1 MHTHRVS
8 TEQTRPADAGVYLDF
23 FGDLRPWR
31 HWELHIDGPVATLLM
46 KVQPDG
52 GIFDG
57 AELKLNSYDMG
68 VELEFADAIRR
79 IRFEHPEVGCVVIGS
94 GYEGV
99 FCAGANIRALAA
111 ATHAHK
117 VNLCKFTNETRL
129 ELEEASAASGLRF
142 LAAVGGACSGGGY
155 ELALATDHIL
165 LVDDRNTAV
174 SLPEVPLLG
183 VLPGTGG
190 LTRLTD
196 KRHVRRDRA
205 DVFATRAEGL
215 RGEVALEWGLVDEL
229 APRTS
234 FDETV
239 RARAAALA
247 AHSRAAGISEAD
259 PGAQTA
265 RQPASNGDG
274 ERERQAQD
282 EPVELEPLDMSAT
295 PDGSVIGEFVAMAT
309 DRDRACAEVLIS
321 ASADHRW
328 PLRAARELDALLCHL
343 RFNEPEL
350 GTVVLLTEGS
360 PPSVTAHDRA
370 LCEPAGH
377 AELETALLWRR
388 TLSRLDLTARTL
400 IAAVEP
406 GSCFAGVLAEVALA
420 ADRTYILDGQFVDE
434 RPDDAVGMAV
444 RALRGPQS
452 AEADLPTLAL
462 TEISLG
468 SMPMANGLTRLQS
481 RLWGDDAA
489 IAAARDTVGSALD
502 AQAAAEAGLATATP
516 DDLDW
521 DDDLRLAIEERAA
534 FSPDALTAMEAN
546 HRFCGPETMA
556 TKIFGRLSA
565 WQNWIFIRP
574 NATGP
579 HGALTRYGT
588 GTRPS
593 YDTDRV

>member
-1 MHTHRVS
+1 
-8 TEQTRPADAGVYLDF
+8 VYLDF
-23 FGDLRPWR
+23 FSDLRPWR
-31 HWELHIDGPVATLLM
+31 HWTLRVEGSIATLLM
-46 KVQPDG
+46 YVQPDG

-68 VELEFADAIRR
+68 VELEFADAVRR

-129 ELEEASAASGLRF
+129 ELEEASAGSGLRF

-155 ELALATDHIL
+155 ELALAADHIL

-190 LTRLTD
+190 LTRMTD

-229 APRTS
+229 APPTS
-234 FDETV
+234 FDEAVNV
-239 RARAAALA
+239 RAVALTE
-247 AHSRAAGISEAD
+247 HSRAAGAF
-259 PGAQTA
+259 
-265 RQPASNGDG
+265 AS
-274 ERERQAQD
+274 D
-282 EPVELEPLDMSAT
+282 EPAVLEPLDISPT
-295 PDGSVIGEFVAMAT
+295 PDGSVIGEFVAMAP

-321 ASADHRW
+321 ASADPRW

-350 GTVVLLTEGS
+350 GTVVLLTDGS
-360 PPSVTAHDRA
+360 HASVTAHDRA
-370 LCEPAGH
+370 LREPANH
-377 AELETALLWRR
+377 AERETALLWRR

-420 ADRTYILDGQFVDE
+420 ADRTYLLDGEFVDE

-452 AEADLPTLAL
+452 ADAVLATLAM

-489 IAAARDTVGSALD
+489 IAAARDTVGSTLD

-521 DDDLRLAIEERAA
+521 DDDLRLAVEERAA

-579 HGALTRYGT
+579 DGALTRYGT

-593 YDTDRV
+593 YATTRV

>member
-8 TEQTRPADAGVYLDF
+8 TAPTQPTGTEVYLDF

-31 HWELHIDGPVATLLM
+31 HWALHVDGVVATLLM
-46 KVQPDG
+46 QVQPDG

-79 IRFEHPEVGCVVIGS
+79 IRFEHPEVGCVVISS

-129 ELEEASAASGLRF
+129 ELEEASADSGIRF
-142 LAAVGGACSGGGY
+142 LAAVRGACSGGGY

-174 SLPEVPLLG
+174 SLPEVPLLA

-234 FDETV
+234 FDEAARV
-239 RARAAALA
+239 RAAALA
-247 AHSRAAGISEAD
+247 QHSRAARTSEAE
-259 PGAQTA
+259 P
-265 RQPASNGDG
+265 N
-274 ERERQAQD
+274 D
-282 EPVELEPLDMSAT
+282 EAVTLEPLDMSPT
-295 PDGSVIGEFVAMAT
+295 PDGSVTGEFVAMAP

-321 ASADHRW
+321 ASADPRW

-360 PPSVTAHDRA
+360 HASVTAHDRA
-370 LCEPAGH
+370 LCEPAAH

-420 ADRTYILDGQFVDE
+420 ADRTYILDGEFIDE

-452 AEADLPTLAL
+452 AEAHLATLAL

-468 SMPMANGLTRLQS
+468 SMPMANGLTRLES
-481 RLWGDDAA
+481 RLWGDDEA

-521 DDDLRLAIEERAA
+521 DDDLRLAVEERAA

-579 HGALTRYGT
+579 DGALTRYGS

-593 YDTDRV
+593 YATTRV

>member
-1 MHTHRVS
+1 MS
-8 TEQTRPADAGVYLDF
+8 TAPTQPAGTEVYLDF
-23 FGDLRPWR
+23 FSDLRPWR
-31 HWELHIDGPVATLLM
+31 HWTLRVDGSIATLLM
-46 KVQPDG
+46 YVQPDG

-68 VELEFADAIRR
+68 VELEFADAVRR

-129 ELEEASAASGLRF
+129 ELEEASAGSGLRF

-215 RGEVALEWGLVDEL
+215 RGGVALEWGLVDEL

-234 FDETV
+234 FDEAV
-239 RARAAALA
+239 NARAAALTE
-247 AHSRAAGISEAD
+247 HSRAAGAFVS
-259 PGAQTA
+259 
-265 RQPASNGDG
+265 
-274 ERERQAQD
+274 D
-282 EPVELEPLDMSAT
+282 EPAMLEPLDISPT
-295 PDGSVIGEFVAMAT
+295 PDGSVIGEFVAMAP

-321 ASADHRW
+321 ASAHPRW

-350 GTVVLLTEGS
+350 GTVVLLTDGS
-360 PPSVTAHDRA
+360 HASVTAHDRA
-370 LCEPAGH
+370 LREPANH
-377 AELETALLWRR
+377 AERETALLWRR

-420 ADRTYILDGQFVDE
+420 ADRTYLLDGEFVDE

-452 AEADLPTLAL
+452 ADAVLPTLAM

-521 DDDLRLAIEERAA
+521 DDDLRLAVEERAA

-579 HGALTRYGT
+579 DGALTRYGT

-593 YDTDRV
+593 YATDRV

>member
-1 MHTHRVS
+1 
-8 TEQTRPADAGVYLDF
+8 VYLDF
-23 FGDLRPWR
+23 FSDLRPWR
-31 HWELHIDGPVATLLM
+31 HWTLRVDGSIATLLM
-46 KVQPDG
+46 YVQPDG

-68 VELEFADAIRR
+68 VELEFADAVRR

-129 ELEEASAASGLRF
+129 ELEEASAGSGLRF

-215 RGEVALEWGLVDEL
+215 RGGVALEWGLVDEL

-234 FDETV
+234 FDEAV
-239 RARAAALA
+239 NARAAALTE
-247 AHSRAAGISEAD
+247 HSRAAGAFVS
-259 PGAQTA
+259 
-265 RQPASNGDG
+265 
-274 ERERQAQD
+274 D
-282 EPVELEPLDMSAT
+282 EPAMLEPLDISPT
-295 PDGSVIGEFVAMAT
+295 PDGSVIGEFVAMAP

-321 ASADHRW
+321 ASAHPRW

-350 GTVVLLTEGS
+350 GTVVLLTDGS
-360 PPSVTAHDRA
+360 HASVTAHDRA
-370 LCEPAGH
+370 LREPANH
-377 AELETALLWRR
+377 AERETALLWRR

-420 ADRTYILDGQFVDE
+420 ADRTYLLDGEFVDE

-452 AEADLPTLAL
+452 ADAVLPTLAM

-521 DDDLRLAIEERAA
+521 DDDLRLAVEERAA

-579 HGALTRYGT
+579 DGALTRYGT

-593 YDTDRV
+593 YATTRV

>member
-8 TEQTRPADAGVYLDF
+8 TAPTQPAGTEVYLDF
-23 FGDLRPWR
+23 FSDLRPWR
-31 HWELHIDGPVATLLM
+31 HWTLRVEGSIATLLM
-46 KVQPDG
+46 YVQPDG
-52 GIFDG
+52 GVFDG

-68 VELEFADAIRR
+68 VELEFADAVRR

-129 ELEEASAASGLRF
+129 ELEEASAGSGLRF

-215 RGEVALEWGLVDEL
+215 RGEAALEWGLVDEL

-234 FDETV
+234 FDEAV
-239 RARAAALA
+239 NVRAAALTE
-247 AHSRAAGISEAD
+247 HSRAAGAF
-259 PGAQTA
+259 
-265 RQPASNGDG
+265 AS
-274 ERERQAQD
+274 D
-282 EPVELEPLDMSAT
+282 EPAVLEPLDISPT
-295 PDGSVIGEFVAMAT
+295 PDGSVIGEFVAMAP

-321 ASADHRW
+321 ASADPRW

-350 GTVVLLTEGS
+350 GTVVLLTDGS
-360 PPSVTAHDRA
+360 HASVTAHDRA
-370 LCEPAGH
+370 LREPANH
-377 AELETALLWRR
+377 AERETALLWRR

-406 GSCFAGVLAEVALA
+406 GSCFAGVLAELALA
-420 ADRTYILDGQFVDE
+420 ADRTYLLDGEFVDE

-452 AEADLPTLAL
+452 ADAVPPTLAM

-489 IAAARDTVGSALD
+489 IAAARDAVGSTLD

-521 DDDLRLAIEERAA
+521 DDDLRLTVEERAA

-579 HGALTRYGT
+579 DGALTRYGT

-593 YDTDRV
+593 YATDRV

>member
-1 MHTHRVS
+1 M
-8 TEQTRPADAGVYLDF
+8 YLDF
-23 FGDLRPWR
+23 FSDLRPWR
-31 HWELHIDGPVATLLM
+31 HWTLRVEGSIATLLM
-46 KVQPDG
+46 YVQPDG

-68 VELEFADAIRR
+68 VELEFADAVRR

-129 ELEEASAASGLRF
+129 ELEEASAGSGLRF

-215 RGEVALEWGLVDEL
+215 RGGVALEWGLVDEL

-234 FDETV
+234 FDEAV
-239 RARAAALA
+239 NARAAALTE
-247 AHSRAAGISEAD
+247 HSRAAGAFVS
-259 PGAQTA
+259 
-265 RQPASNGDG
+265 
-274 ERERQAQD
+274 D
-282 EPVELEPLDMSAT
+282 EPAMLEPLDISPT
-295 PDGSVIGEFVAMAT
+295 PDGSVIGEFVAMAP

-321 ASADHRW
+321 ASAHPRW

-350 GTVVLLTEGS
+350 GTVVLLTDGS
-360 PPSVTAHDRA
+360 HASVTAHDRA
-370 LCEPAGH
+370 LREPANH
-377 AELETALLWRR
+377 AERETALLWRR

-420 ADRTYILDGQFVDE
+420 ADRTYLLDGEFVDE

-452 AEADLPTLAL
+452 ADAVLPTLAM

-489 IAAARDTVGSALD
+489 IAAARDTAGSALD

-521 DDDLRLAIEERAA
+521 DDDLRLAVEERAA

-579 HGALTRYGT
+579 DGALTRYGT

-593 YDTDRV
+593 YATTRV

>member
-1 MHTHRVS
+1 MS
-8 TEQTRPADAGVYLDF
+8 TAQTQAAGAGVYLDF
-23 FGDLRPWR
+23 FGDLRPWK
-31 HWELHIDGPVATLLM
+31 HWTLQVDGPIATLLM
-46 KVQPDG
+46 QVQPDG

-68 VELEFADAIRR
+68 VELEFADAVRR

-155 ELALATDHIL
+155 ELALAADHIL

-234 FDETV
+234 FDEAV
-239 RARAAALA
+239 SVRAAALTE
-247 AHSRAAGISEAD
+247 HSRAASAPEAEPTGEAVARAARERSE
-259 PGAQTA
+259 Q
-265 RQPASNGDG
+265 
-274 ERERQAQD
+274 EREVQA
-282 EPVELEPLDMSAT
+282 EPVELAPLGISPT
-295 PDGSVIGEFVAMAT
+295 PDGSVIGEFVAMAP

-321 ASADHRW
+321 ASADPRW

-360 PPSVTAHDRA
+360 HGSVTAHDRA
-370 LCEPAGH
+370 LCEPANH
-377 AELETALLWRR
+377 AERETALLWRR

-420 ADRTYILDGQFVDE
+420 ADRTYILDGEFVDE

-452 AEADLPTLAL
+452 PEADLPALAM

-489 IAAARDTVGSALD
+489 FAAARDTVGSALD

-579 HGALTRYGT
+579 DGALTRYGT

>member
-8 TEQTRPADAGVYLDF
+8 TAQTRPADTRVYLDF
-23 FGDLRPWR
+23 FGDLRPWK
-31 HWELHIDGPVATLLM
+31 HWTLHVDGPIATLLM
-46 KVQPDG
+46 HVQPDG

-68 VELEFADAIRR
+68 VELEFADAVRR

-117 VNLCKFTNETRL
+117 VNLCKFTNEPRL
-129 ELEEASAASGLRF
+129 ELEDASAGSGLRF

-234 FDETV
+234 FDEAV
-239 RARAAALA
+239 SVRAAALA
-247 AHSRAAGISEAD
+247 EDSRAAQTGAD
-259 PGAQTA
+259 G
-265 RQPASNGDG
+265 
-274 ERERQAQD
+274 
-282 EPVELEPLDMSAT
+282 EPVELAPLGISPT
-295 PDGSVIGEFVAMAT
+295 PDGSVIGEFVAMAP

-321 ASADHRW
+321 ASPDPRW

-350 GTVVLLTEGS
+350 GTLVLLTEGS
-360 PPSVTAHDRA
+360 HASVTVHDRA
-370 LCEPAGH
+370 LCEPGNH
-377 AELETALLWRR
+377 AERETALLWRR

-400 IAAVEP
+400 IAAIEP

-420 ADRTYILDGQFVDE
+420 ADRTYILEGEFVDE
-434 RPDDAVGMAV
+434 RPDDAVSMAV
-444 RALRGPQS
+444 RALRGPPS
-452 AEADLPTLAL
+452 PEADLPAL
-462 TEISLG
+462 SMTEISLG

-481 RLWGDDAA
+481 RLWGDDEA

-579 HGALTRYGT
+579 NGALTRYGT
-588 GTRPS
+588 GTRPN
-593 YDTDRV
+593 YATDRV

>member
-8 TEQTRPADAGVYLDF
+8 TAPTQPAGTEVYLDF
-23 FGDLRPWR
+23 FSDLRPWR
-31 HWELHIDGPVATLLM
+31 HWTLRVDGSIATLLM
-46 KVQPDG
+46 HVQPDG

-68 VELEFADAIRR
+68 VELEFADAVRR

-129 ELEEASAASGLRF
+129 ELEEASAGSGLRF

-215 RGEVALEWGLVDEL
+215 RGGVALEWGLVDEL

-234 FDETV
+234 FDEAV
-239 RARAAALA
+239 KARAAALTE
-247 AHSRAAGISEAD
+247 HSRAAGAFVS
-259 PGAQTA
+259 
-265 RQPASNGDG
+265 
-274 ERERQAQD
+274 D
-282 EPVELEPLDMSAT
+282 EPAMLEPLDISPT
-295 PDGSVIGEFVAMAT
+295 PDGSVIGEFVAMAP

-321 ASADHRW
+321 ASAHPRW

-350 GTVVLLTEGS
+350 GTVVLLTDGS
-360 PPSVTAHDRA
+360 HASVTAHDRA
-370 LCEPAGH
+370 LREPANH
-377 AELETALLWRR
+377 AERETALLWRR

-420 ADRTYILDGQFVDE
+420 VDRTYLLDGEFVDE

-452 AEADLPTLAL
+452 ADAVLPTLAM

-521 DDDLRLAIEERAA
+521 DDDLRLAVEERAA

-579 HGALTRYGT
+579 DGALTRYGT

-593 YDTDRV
+593 YATDRV